1 MNARLTA
8 VWPWALAT
16 LATALL
22 LHLATVAVLP
32 HAIMAR
38 TLSAMSRHG
47 GFNTM
52 NFGPRPSAQSR
63 GVVRPS
69 PDLLYSI
76 CPYDLSAGPL
86 VVEAHGPSGSYWSV
100 SVFDSETDNVFV
112 RNDAQAPG
120 GTIRFMLLPPQT
132 ERPAG
137 AQGIEPV
144 HSPSTHG
151 LVLIRTLIADDTALA
166 EIDAARRQSSCET
179 WHPAA
184 VQS

>member
-1 MNARLTA
+1 MNARLA
-8 VWPWALAT
+8 ALWPWALAA

-38 TLSAMSRHG
+38 ALSAMTRHG
-47 GFNTM
+47 AYNTM
-52 NFGPRPSAQSR
+52 SFEPKPSAQSR

-100 SVFDSETDNVFV
+100 SVFDAATDNVFV
-112 RNDAQAPG
+112 RNDAQAPSG
-120 GTIRFMLLPPQT
+120 AIRFMLLPPRT

-137 AQGIEPV
+137 TGGIEPV
-144 HSPSTHG
+144 PSPSMRG
-151 LVLIRTLIADDTALA
+151 LVLIRTLIADETALA

-179 WHPAA
+179 WHPAP